1 MARLTA
7 IPQIADSINFSCY
20 QSSTTWLAGWQRD
33 GNSIVKT
40 YHFSDFIEAMSFMN
54 QAAFHAEALE
64 HHPEWRNTYNIV
76 EVRLTNHDTGGIS
89 SLDIR
94 LAKRMEHIIQ
104 PKRL

>member
-1 MARLTA
+1 MSSLSDK
-7 IPQIADSINFSCY
+7 QINL
-20 QSSTTWLAGWQRD
+20 QLEELAGWQRD

-64 HHPEWRNTYNIV
+64 HYPEWRNIYNIV
-76 EVRLTNHDTGGIS
+76 KVRLTNQDTGGIS

-94 LAKRMEHIIQ
+94 LAKRMEHIVQ

>member
-1 MARLTA
+1 MSSLSDQQIDLQLEDLT
-7 IPQIADSINFSCY
+7 
-20 QSSTTWLAGWQRD
+20 GWERD
-33 GNSIVKT
+33 GNSIVKS

-64 HHPEWRNTYNIV
+64 HYPEWKNTYNV
-76 EVRLTNHDTGGIS
+76 VDVRLTTLDTGGIT

-104 PKRL
+104 PKTF

>member
-1 MARLTA
+1 MSSLSDK
-7 IPQIADSINFSCY
+7 QINL
-20 QSSTTWLAGWQRD
+20 QLEELAGWQRD

-40 YHFSDFIEAMSFMN
+40 YHFSDFIEAISFMN

-64 HHPEWRNTYNIV
+64 HHPEWRNLYNIV

-104 PKRL
+104 AKRL

>member
-1 MARLTA
+1 MSSLSDK
-7 IPQIADSINFSCY
+7 QINLQLED
-20 QSSTTWLAGWQRD
+20 LAGWQRD

-64 HHPEWRNTYNIV
+64 HYPEWRNIYNVV

-104 PKRL
+104 PKHL

>member
-1 MARLTA
+1 MSSLSDK
-7 IPQIADSINFSCY
+7 QINL
-20 QSSTTWLAGWQRD
+20 QLEELAGWQRE

-40 YHFSDFIEAMSFMN
+40 YHFSDFIEAISFMN

>member
-1 MARLTA
+1 MSSLSDK
-7 IPQIADSINFSCY
+7 QINMQLED
-20 QSSTTWLAGWQRD
+20 LAGWQRD

-40 YHFSDFIEAMSFMN
+40 YHFADFIEAMSFMN

-64 HHPEWRNTYNIV
+64 HHPEWHNTYNVV

>member
-1 MARLTA
+1 MSSLSDK
-7 IPQIADSINFSCY
+7 QINLQLED
-20 QSSTTWLAGWQRD
+20 LPGWQRE
-33 GNSIVKT
+33 GNSIVKS

-64 HHPEWRNTYNIV
+64 HHPEWKNTYNV
-76 EVRLTNHDTGGIS
+76 VDVRLTTHDTGGIT

-104 PKRL
+104 PKTF

>member
-1 MARLTA
+1 MSSLSDK
-7 IPQIADSINFSCY
+7 QINLQLED
-20 QSSTTWLAGWQRD
+20 LAGWQRD

-64 HHPEWRNTYNIV
+64 HHPEWCNIYNVV